1 MKKLWQLGIK
11 FASQIW
17 EDKKMASLNKVFMIG
32 NLTRDPELR
41 YVPSGAPVATFGLAV
56 NRTFVTQHGDKKDEV
71 CFVRV
76 VVFGKQAESCSQY
89 LTKGRPVFVEGRLQY
104 RAWEQDGQKRS
115 ALDIVADRVQFLG
128 SPPGK
133 HGSGGPEEVSERQ
146 KETFTEEAPADNVK
160 HEEETP
166 F

>member
-1 MKKLWQLGIK
+1 
-11 FASQIW
+11 
-17 EDKKMASLNKVFMIG
+17 MANLNKVFLMG

-56 NRTFVTQHGDKKDEV
+56 NRRYVTQSGEKKDEV
-71 CFVRV
+71 CFVRI

-89 LTKGRPVFVEGRLQY
+89 LSKGRPVFIEGRLQY

-115 ALDIVADRVQFLG
+115 ILDVIADRVQFLG
-128 SPPGK
+128 GGQKSTHEGDAS
-133 HGSGGPEEVSERQ
+133 SGGPVKEESMDNDGASDPNQGED
-146 KETFTEEAPADNVK
+146 AP
-160 HEEETP
+160 

>member
-1 MKKLWQLGIK
+1 MP
-11 FASQIW
+11 
-17 EDKKMASLNKVFMIG
+17 SLNRVFLIG

-41 YVPSGAPVATFGLAV
+41 YVPSGAPVATFGMAV
-56 NRTFVTQHGDKKDEV
+56 NRTFVTQSGEKKDEV

-89 LTKGRPVFVEGRLQY
+89 LTKGRLVFVEGRLQY

-115 ALDIVADRVQFLG
+115 TLDIVADRVQFLSSPAAKHTAGAGESQAG
-128 SPPGK
+128 SKEAEPYLDT
-133 HGSGGPEEVSERQ
+133 GSDADVHDSGAKAE
-146 KETFTEEAPADNVK
+146 EEAP
-160 HEEETP
+160 

>member
-1 MKKLWQLGIK
+1 
-11 FASQIW
+11 
-17 EDKKMASLNKVFMIG
+17 MASLNKVLMMG

-89 LTKGRPVFVEGRLQY
+89 LAKGRPVFIEGRLQY

-115 ALDIVADRVQFLG
+115 TLDIVADRVQFLG
-128 SPPGK
+128 APPTGK
-133 HGSGGPEEVSERQ
+133 HGAASEETPEIH
-146 KETFTEEAPADNVK
+146 KDTFVEDAPADNIK
-160 HEEETP
+160 PEEDAP

>member
-1 MKKLWQLGIK
+1 
-11 FASQIW
+11 
-17 EDKKMASLNKVFMIG
+17 MASLNKIFMIG

-89 LTKGRPVFVEGRLQY
+89 LTKGRPVFIEGRLQY

-115 ALDIVADRVQFLG
+115 TLDIVADRVQFLG
-128 SPPGK
+128 APTGK
-133 HGSGGPEEVSERQ
+133 HGSGGSEEMPESQ
-146 KETFTEEAPADNVK
+146 KETFTEDAPTPTDNIK
-160 HEEETP
+160 PEEETP

>member
-1 MKKLWQLGIK
+1 
-11 FASQIW
+11 
-17 EDKKMASLNKVFMIG
+17 MASLNKVLMIG

-56 NRTFVTQHGDKKDEV
+56 NRTYITQHGDKKDEV
-71 CFVRV
+71 CFVKV

-104 RAWEQDGQKRS
+104 KAWEQDGVKRNT
-115 ALDIVADRVQFLG
+115 LDIVADRVQFLG
-128 SPPGK
+128 SPVKP
-133 HGSGGPEEVSERQ
+133 GSGSEETPDVQ
-146 KETFTEEAPADNVK
+146 KETFAEETPVENVKSEEAP
-160 HEEETP
+160 

>member
-1 MKKLWQLGIK
+1 
-11 FASQIW
+11 
-17 EDKKMASLNKVFMIG
+17 MASLNKILMMG

-115 ALDIVADRVQFLG
+115 TLDIVAERVQFLG
-128 SPPGK
+128 SPVK
-133 HGSGGPEEVSERQ
+133 HSSTGAEEISEPQ
-146 KETFTEEAPADNVK
+146 KETYVEEAPSDNSKTIEDV
-160 HEEETP
+160 P

>member
-1 MKKLWQLGIK
+1 
-11 FASQIW
+11 
-17 EDKKMASLNKVFMIG
+17 MASLNKIFMIG

-71 CFVRV
+71 CFVRI

-115 ALDIVADRVQFLG
+115 TLDIVADRVQFLG

-133 HGSGGPEEVSERQ
+133 HVSGGPEEMSEPQ
-146 KETFTEEAPADNVK
+146 KEAFVEEAPAEHIK
-160 HEEETP
+160 PEEDAP

>member
-1 MKKLWQLGIK
+1 
-11 FASQIW
+11 
-17 EDKKMASLNKVFMIG
+17 MANLNKVFMIG

-41 YVPSGAPVATFGLAV
+41 YVPSGTPVATFGLAV
-56 NRTFVTQHGDKKDEV
+56 NRTFMTQNKEKKDEV

-89 LTKGRPVFVEGRLQY
+89 LTKGRPVFIEGRLQY

-115 ALDIVADRVQFLG
+115 TLDIVADRVQFLG

-133 HGSGGPEEVSERQ
+133 HGSGELEEVSEPQ
-146 KETFTEEAPADNVK
+146 KETFVEEAPADHIK
-160 HEEETP
+160 PEEDAP

>member
-1 MKKLWQLGIK
+1 
-11 FASQIW
+11 
-17 EDKKMASLNKVFMIG
+17 MASLNKIFMIG

-115 ALDIVADRVQFLG
+115 TLDIVADRVQFLG
-128 SPPGK
+128 APGK
-133 HGSGGPEEVSERQ
+133 QGSVSEEMPESH
-146 KETFTEEAPADNVK
+146 KETLTEEAPVDNVK
-160 HEEETP
+160 PEEETP

>member
-1 MKKLWQLGIK
+1 
-11 FASQIW
+11 
-17 EDKKMASLNKVFMIG
+17 MASLNKIFMIG

-41 YVPSGAPVATFGLAV
+41 YVPSGVPVATFGLAV
-56 NRTFVTQHGDKKDEV
+56 NRTFVTQHGEKKDEV

-89 LTKGRPVFVEGRLQY
+89 LTKGRPVFIEGRLQY

-115 ALDIVADRVQFLG
+115 TLDIVADRVQFLG
-128 SPPGK
+128 APGGK
-133 HGSGGPEEVSERQ
+133 QGAGNS
-146 KETFTEEAPADNVK
+146 EEAPAEPQKDTYIEEAPTDNIK
-160 HEEETP
+160 PEEETP

>member
-1 MKKLWQLGIK
+1 
-11 FASQIW
+11 
-17 EDKKMASLNKVFMIG
+17 MANLNKVFLMG

-56 NRTFVTQHGDKKDEV
+56 NRRYVTQSGEKKDEV
-71 CFVRV
+71 CFVRI

-89 LTKGRPVFVEGRLQY
+89 LSKGRPVFIEGRLQY

-115 ALDIVADRVQFLG
+115 ILDVIADRVQFLG
-128 SPPGK
+128 GGQKSTHEGDAS
-133 HGSGGPEEVSERQ
+133 SGGAVKEESMDNDGASDPNQGED
-146 KETFTEEAPADNVK
+146 AP
-160 HEEETP
+160 

>member
-1 MKKLWQLGIK
+1 
-11 FASQIW
+11 
-17 EDKKMASLNKVFMIG
+17 MASLNKVFMIG

-41 YVPSGAPVATFGLAV
+41 YVPSGTPVATFGLAV

-89 LTKGRPVFVEGRLQY
+89 LTKGKPVFIEGRLQY

-115 ALDIVADRVQFLG
+115 TLDIVADRVQFLG
-128 SPPGK
+128 APGK
-133 HGSGGPEEVSERQ
+133 HVSGSEEAPLEPQ
-146 KETFTEEAPADNVK
+146 KETFAEDAPTDSIKPEEEAP
-160 HEEETP
+160 

>member
-1 MKKLWQLGIK
+1 
-11 FASQIW
+11 
-17 EDKKMASLNKVFMIG
+17 MASLNKIFMIG

-41 YVPSGAPVATFGLAV
+41 YVPSGAPVTTFGLAV
-56 NRTFVTQHGDKKDEV
+56 NRTFMTQHGDKKDEV

-89 LTKGRPVFVEGRLQY
+89 LTKGRPVFIEGRLQY

-115 ALDIVADRVQFLG
+115 TLDIVADRVQFLG
-128 SPPGK
+128 SPVK
-133 HGSGGPEEVSERQ
+133 HDSGGSEEIPEPQ
-146 KETFTEEAPADNVK
+146 KETFSEEAPTDNIK
-160 HEEETP
+160 PEEAP

>member
-1 MKKLWQLGIK
+1 
-11 FASQIW
+11 
-17 EDKKMASLNKVFMIG
+17 MASLNKIFMIG

-41 YVPSGAPVATFGLAV
+41 YVPSGTPVATFGLAV
-56 NRTFVTQHGDKKDEV
+56 NRTYVTQHGDKKDEV
-71 CFVRV
+71 CFVRI

-115 ALDIVADRVQFLG
+115 TLDIVADRVQFLG
-128 SPPGK
+128 APQAK
-133 HGSGGPEEVSERQ
+133 QGSVSEEMPESH
-146 KETFTEEAPADNVK
+146 KETFTEEAPADNAK
-160 HEEETP
+160 PEEEAP

>member
-1 MKKLWQLGIK
+1 
-11 FASQIW
+11 
-17 EDKKMASLNKVFMIG
+17 MAGFNRVFLMG

-56 NRTFVTQHGDKKDEV
+56 NRTFVTHNGEKKDEV

-89 LTKGRPVFVEGRLQY
+89 LTKGRLVFVEGRLQY
-104 RAWEQDGQKRS
+104 RSWEQDGQKRS
-115 ALDIVADRVQFLG
+115 TLDIVADRVQFLG
-128 SPPGK
+128 
-133 HGSGGPEEVSERQ
+133 GPKQNAEAPEPVEHTPS
-146 KETFTEEAPADNVK
+146 KETFVEETPDVSNMKSEEEAP
-160 HEEETP
+160 

>member
-1 MKKLWQLGIK
+1 
-11 FASQIW
+11 
-17 EDKKMASLNKVFMIG
+17 MANLNKVFLMG

-56 NRTFVTQHGDKKDEV
+56 NRRYVTQHGEKKDEV

-76 VVFGKQAESCSQY
+76 VVFGKQAESCSQH
-89 LTKGRPVFVEGRLQY
+89 LSKGRLVFIEGRLQY

-115 ALDIVADRVQFLG
+115 TLDIVADRVQFLG
-128 SPPGK
+128 GPKPAGDMEEPGDFPK
-133 HGSGGPEEVSERQ
+133 EEFIEGPNNAEFKSEEDV
-146 KETFTEEAPADNVK
+146 
-160 HEEETP
+160 P

>member
-1 MKKLWQLGIK
+1 
-11 FASQIW
+11 
-17 EDKKMASLNKVFMIG
+17 MASFNKVFLMG

-56 NRTFVTQHGDKKDEV
+56 NRTYMTQQGEKKDEV

-89 LTKGRPVFVEGRLQY
+89 LTKGRLVFIEGRLQY
-104 RAWEQDGQKRS
+104 RSWEQEGQKRS
-115 ALDIVADRVQFLG
+115 TLDIVADRVQFLG
-128 SPPGK
+128 GPAKQGAETGEVPEPHKDTFVEDSAHSDAIK
-133 HGSGGPEEVSERQ
+133 PEE
-146 KETFTEEAPADNVK
+146 D
-160 HEEETP
+160 TP

>member
-1 MKKLWQLGIK
+1 
-11 FASQIW
+11 
-17 EDKKMASLNKVFMIG
+17 MASLNKVFMMG

-89 LTKGRPVFVEGRLQY
+89 LTKGRPVFIEGRLQY

-115 ALDIVADRVQFLG
+115 TLDIVADRVQFLG
-128 SPPGK
+128 APPGK
-133 HGSGGPEEVSERQ
+133 TGAVSEEAPDAQ
-146 KETFTEEAPADNVK
+146 KETFAEEPPIDNIK
-160 HEEETP
+160 TEEETP